1 MSGRRASAVSAC
13 ALLVGLVAAAGVL
26 HAGDVRYPATPE
38 TEGLLYVR
46 SPGAARRLALSFKG
60 LAADVYWMRTIQ
72 HFGRDLRSNRAT
84 GRFELLQPLLDLTTG
99 LDPHF
104 NIVYR
109 FGAMFLALP
118 PPSGPGRVDQAV
130 ALLEKGLQAS
140 PGRWQY
146 AYDIG
151 FVYYLYAH
159 DYHTAGT
166 WFTRAAAMPGAP
178 DWIRPLAAETVAR
191 GGDRA
196 DARRLLAELLTSDQ
210 EYLRQDARRGMAQI
224 DALDAIDQL
233 QRLVEDYRTAEHA
246 YPSSW
251 SDLIRTRRLPGIPAD
266 GARVPFVYDPA
277 AHVVSID
284 SRSPLAPL
292 PTALGR

>member
-1 MSGRRASAVSAC
+1 MTRRPASLVGAC
-13 ALLVGLVAAAGVL
+13 ALVVGLVAAAGVL
-26 HAGDVRYPATPE
+26 HAGDVRYPASQE
-38 TEGLLYVR
+38 TERLLYVR
-46 SPGAARRLALSFKG
+46 SPSTARRLALSFNG
-60 LAADVYWMRTIQ
+60 LAADVYWIRTIQ
-72 HFGRDLRSNRAT
+72 HFGRDLRSSRVT

-104 NIVYR
+104 KIAYR
-109 FGAMFLALP
+109 VGAVFLAIP
-118 PPSGPGRVDQAV
+118 PPSGPGRLDQAV

-140 PGRWQY
+140 PDRWQY

-159 DYHTAGT
+159 DYRTAGT
-166 WFTRAAAMPGAP
+166 WFTRASAMPGAP
-178 DWIRPLAAETVAR
+178 DWIQPLAAETVAR

-196 DARRLLAELLTSDQ
+196 GARRLLAELLMSDQ
-210 EYLRQDARRGMAQI
+210 EYLRQDAKRGLAQI

-233 QRLVEDYRTAEHA
+233 QQLVEDYHALEHA

-251 SDLIRTRRLPGIPAD
+251 SDLIRAGRLPGIPAD
-266 GARVPFVYDPA
+266 GARVPFVYDP
-277 AHVVSID
+277 VVHLVRIG
-284 SRSPLAPL
+284 SRSPLSPL

>member
-1 MSGRRASAVSAC
+1 MTSRRAASASAC
-13 ALLVGLVAAAGVL
+13 ALVGGLVAAAAVL
-26 HAGDVRYPATPE
+26 HAGDVRYPPTLE
-38 TEGLLYVR
+38 TERLLYVR
-46 SPGAARRLALSFKG
+46 SPGTARRLALSFKG
-60 LAADVYWMRTIQ
+60 LAADVYWIRTIQ
-72 HFGRDLRSNRAT
+72 HFGRDLRSNRVA

-104 NIVYR
+104 NIAYR
-109 FGAMFLALP
+109 FGAVFLALP

-130 ALLEKGLQAS
+130 ALLEKGLQTS
-140 PGRWQY
+140 PQRWQY

-151 FVYYLYAH
+151 FVYYLYAS
-159 DYHTAGT
+159 DYRAAGA

-178 DWIRPLAAETVAR
+178 SWIQPLAAETVAR

-210 EYLRQDARRGMAQI
+210 EYLREDAARGLAQI
-224 DALDAIDQL
+224 DALDAIDRL
-233 QRLVEDYRTAEHA
+233 QRLVEDYHRAEHV
-246 YPSSW
+246 YPSAW
-251 SDLIRTRRLPGIPAD
+251 SELIRTGRLPGIPAD

-277 AHVVSID
+277 AHLVRID

>member
-1 MSGRRASAVSAC
+1 MTGRRATAVSAC
-13 ALLVGLVAAAGVL
+13 VLLGGLVAAAGVL
-26 HAGDVRYPATPE
+26 HAGDVRYPATRE
-38 TEGLLYVR
+38 AERLLYVR
-46 SPGAARRLALSFKG
+46 SPGTARRLALSFKG
-60 LAADVYWMRTIQ
+60 LVADIYWMRTIQ
-72 HFGRDLRSNRAT
+72 HFGRDLRSDRVT

-104 NIVYR
+104 GVAYR
-109 FGAMFLALP
+109 FGAVFLALP

-140 PGRWQY
+140 SDRWQY

-151 FVYYLYAH
+151 FVYYLYAR
-159 DYHTAGT
+159 DYQTAGT

-178 DWIRPLAAETVAR
+178 AWIRPLAAETVAR

-196 DARRLLAELLTSDQ
+196 SARRLLAELLTSDQ
-210 EYLRQDARRGMAQI
+210 TYLRQDATRGLAQI

-233 QRLVEDYRTAEHA
+233 QRLVEDYDRAEHS

-251 SDLIRTRRLPGIPAD
+251 SDLIRTGRLPGIPAD
-266 GARVPFVYDPA
+266 GDRVPFVYDTA
-277 AHVVSID
+277 THLVRID
-284 SRSPLAPL
+284 STSPLAPL

>member
-1 MSGRRASAVSAC
+1 VTGRGATVVGTC
-13 ALLVGLVAAAGVL
+13 ALLGGLVAAAGVL
-26 HAGDVRYPATPE
+26 HAGDVRYPTTPE
-38 TEGLLYVR
+38 TERLLYVR

-60 LAADVYWMRTIQ
+60 LAADVYWIRTIQ
-72 HFGRDLRSNRAT
+72 HFGRDLRSDRVS

-104 NIVYR
+104 NIAYR
-109 FGAMFLALP
+109 FGAVFLALP

-130 ALLEKGLQAS
+130 ALLEKGLQSS
-140 PGRWQY
+140 PDRWQY

-151 FVYYLYAH
+151 FVYYLYAR
-159 DYHTAGT
+159 DYGTAGT

-178 DWIRPLAAETVAR
+178 AWIQPLAAQTVAR

-196 DARRLLAELLTSDQ
+196 YARRLLAELLTSDQ
-210 EYLRQDARRGMAQI
+210 EYLRQDATRGMAQI
-224 DALDAIDQL
+224 DALDAIDEL
-233 QRLVEDYRTAEHA
+233 QRLIDDYHRAEHA

-251 SDLIRTRRLPGIPAD
+251 SDLIRTGRLPGIPAD
-266 GARVPFVYDPA
+266 GARVPFVYEAA
-277 AHVVSID
+277 AHLVLID
-284 SRSPLAPL
+284 SKSPLAPL

>member
-1 MSGRRASAVSAC
+1 MTGRRAGAVSAC
-13 ALLVGLVAAAGVL
+13 ALVGGLAAAAAVL
-26 HAGDVRYPATPE
+26 HAGDVRYPATRE
-38 TEGLLYVR
+38 AERLLYVR

-60 LAADVYWMRTIQ
+60 LAADVYWVRTIQ
-72 HFGRDLRSNRAT
+72 HFGRDLRSNRVT

-104 NIVYR
+104 TSVYR
-109 FGAMFLALP
+109 FGAVFLALP

-151 FVYYLYAH
+151 FVYYLYGH
-159 DYHTAGT
+159 DYQTAGT

-178 DWIRPLAAETVAR
+178 DWIQPLAAETVAR

-210 EYLRQDARRGMAQI
+210 QYLRQDAKRGLAQI
-224 DALDAIDQL
+224 DALDAIDHL
-233 QRLVEDYRTAEHA
+233 QRLVEDYHSAERV

-251 SDLIRTRRLPGIPAD
+251 SDVIRAGRLPGIPAD
-266 GARVPFVYDPA
+266 GARVPFLYDPA
-277 AHVVSID
+277 AHLVLID

>member
-159 DYHTAGT
+159 DYHSAGT

>member
-1 MSGRRASAVSAC
+1 VTGRRARVVSAC
-13 ALLVGLVAAAGVL
+13 ALVGGLVAAAGVL

-38 TEGLLYVR
+38 SERLLYVR
-46 SPGAARRLALSFKG
+46 SPSAARRLALSFKG
-60 LAADVYWMRTIQ
+60 LAADVYWIRTIQ
-72 HFGRDLRSNRAT
+72 HFGRDLRSNRVT

-104 NIVYR
+104 TVVYR
-109 FGAMFLALP
+109 FGAVFLALP

-140 PGRWQY
+140 PNRWQY
-146 AYDIG
+146 AYDVG
-151 FVYYLYAH
+151 FVYYLYAR
-159 DYHTAGT
+159 DYRMAGT

-178 DWIRPLAAETVAR
+178 DWIQPLAAETVAR

-196 DARRLLAELLTSDQ
+196 GARRLLGDLLTSDQ
-210 EYLRQDARRGMAQI
+210 EYLRQDARRGLAQI
-224 DALDAIDQL
+224 DALEAIDHL
-233 QRLVEDYRTAEHA
+233 QQVVEDYHRVEHA

-251 SDLIRTRRLPGIPAD
+251 SDLVRTGRLPGIPAD
-266 GARVPFVYDPA
+266 GARVPFRYDPA
-277 AHVVSID
+277 AHLVQID

-292 PTALGR
+292 PTALGH